1 MCLNSSSY
9 SKRMRHEMFLLK
21 NMETQ
26 REVAK
31 QNSKHRKYQIPADK
45 DNSFK
50 YKWMCSMY
58 TRKNKITWKVYF
70 TLTHQQI
77 GYYVQKYLIKKF
89 FVGLLSRLNLVTF
102 DMLEWINKLPT
113 DNPGSNILLSI
124 REKYIYCAHIKIIKI
139 TQISSCLELNTNFAS
154 F

>member
-70 TLTHQQI
+70 TLTH
-77 GYYVQKYLIKKF
+77 
-89 FVGLLSRLNLVTF
+89 
-102 DMLEWINKLPT
+102 
-113 DNPGSNILLSI
+113 
-124 REKYIYCAHIKIIKI
+124 
-139 TQISSCLELNTNFAS
+139 
-154 F
+154 